1 LIFDTFPDSEDTGAF
16 EEAVS
21 IASSFACTIQ
31 TQESLLDLM
40 FVGLEAYCF
49 TSGRGLASTDKFL
62 EILASVGV
70 CRDNSFKRLAALV
83 TGRAAL
89 LSSCICILLK
99 WDEERKNLVQRL
111 EIIGVPVLVIVV
123 ENPESSEKHADPE
136 MGDEYR
142 PEKFQR
148 ITMDRVRE
156 GLAGL

>member
-1 LIFDTFPDSEDTGAF
+1 
-16 EEAVS
+16 
-21 IASSFACTIQ
+21 
-31 TQESLLDLM
+31 M

-70 CRDNSFKRLAALV
+70 CRDNSFKRLATLV

-111 EIIGVPVLVIVV
+111 EVIGVPVLVILVT
-123 ENPESSEKHADPE
+123 NPESSEKHADPE
-136 MGDEYR
+136 TGDEYR
-142 PEKFQR
+142 PEKFLR
-148 ITMDRVRE
+148 ITRDRVRE